1 MADDRH
7 TSAMSSAQY
16 VELSMLRLAAIAID
30 LRGQLT
36 PHERARAPSLG
47 ALLDACDALFE
58 ELGWGRPSA
67 SLPDADR
74 ADHYLQ

>member
-16 VELSMLRLAAIAID
+16 VELSMLRLGAIVID

-36 PHERARAPSLG
+36 PHERARAPSL
-47 ALLDACDALFE
+47 AAVLDACDALFE
-58 ELGWGRPSA
+58 ELGWGRPAA
-67 SLPDADR
+67 SLPEAER
-74 ADHYLQ
+74 AGRRLQ